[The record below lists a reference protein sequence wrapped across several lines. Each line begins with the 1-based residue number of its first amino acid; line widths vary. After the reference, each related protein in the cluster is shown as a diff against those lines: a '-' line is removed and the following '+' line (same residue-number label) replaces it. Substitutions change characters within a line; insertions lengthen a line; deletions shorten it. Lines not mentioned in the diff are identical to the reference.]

1 MRRSAICLSL
11 VFIFGLA
18 LNVTCQL
25 AADPPLP
32 EYKPFVAPASD
43 EGQKA
48 IKQFRVPA
56 GVETKL
62 WAAEPLLANPVAF
75 CFDETGHCFVAET
88 FRLHH
93 GVTDNRSHMN
103 WLDDD
108 IACRTVA
115 DRVAMYKKYAKEK
128 FASTY
133 EKEHD
138 RIRRIEDTKGTGVAD
153 KATVFADGFHLAED
167 GLGAGVL
174 ANHGNLYYT
183 CIPNLWLFKD
193 QKGAGYADE
202 RDILASGFGV
212 HVAFLGHDLHGLRI
226 GPDGKLYFSCGDRGL
241 NVKTKEGRQISVPDC
256 GAVLCCDLDGSNMEV
271 VHTGLRNPQKL
282 AFDQWGNLFTCD
294 NNSDSGDQVRFVQ
307 IVEGGDSGWRMSY
320 QYGSV
325 MSDRGPFN
333 AEKIWHLQ
341 DQPLYIV
348 PPLAHIASG
357 PSGFCFNYGSTAL
370 PDKYKDHF
378 FLCDFRGGAT
388 NSGVWSFA
396 VKPKGAS
403 YELVDREQCI
413 WSILCTDCEFGP
425 DGGLYVS
432 DWVQGWD
439 CTGKGRIYRFADPAA
454 EKKNSAADVKKLLAG
469 GFDKRS
475 LDELVTLLEHPD
487 MRIRQEAQFA
497 LAAKGKEAIP
507 VFAKVAKTSPNMLAR
522 CHAIWGLGQLGRKLP
537 EAGEAVFEQTKHPMP
552 EIRIQ
557 VARVLREFHSESVL
571 REMLGDADPRVALEA
586 AISISRLPADFS
598 GPEGEHLKSLAQ
610 THRAAVDLLRKN
622 ADKDAYLRHAGVMIL
637 QTYPP
642 ELLKH
647 SYDDESPA
655 VRLGVVLALRRQK
668 HPDIARFLNDSDP
681 RVALEAARAINDEP
695 ITEALPQLAAFI
707 AKTNSNEFWL
717 WRVLNANFRLG
728 DKKNAEAVAEFACR
742 SDVPEKMRIDAIK
755 MLGDWAKP
763 SNRDRLTGLWRPLP
777 GRDPQIGPDAL
788 RAHLGGIF
796 GGSDKLRKEAATVA
810 AKLGIKEVGK
820 TLREMVANDRGS
832 WSARVE
838 ALKALDQLDDPGLP
852 DARMA
857 AFESK
862 EPRLRAVAQSMLVRN
877 NPKEGVPLLKDTLKL
892 GWLRSLREKDAQFVE
907 MQSAFADLAALKHPD
922 ADKVLEQELDKLI
935 KRTDKTNP
943 PPEVVL
949 DLLDAAGQRNTP
961 SLAKGLAEYEA
972 SRSKADPLAKWH
984 ETLVGGDAER
994 GKNIFLNKA
1003 EVTCVKCHKL
1013 NGTGGDV
1020 GPELAGI
1027 GAKQTRE
1034 YLLESIVFP
1043 DAKIAKGYDSVVLE
1057 LTNGKTVTGVL
1068 KSDDAK
1074 EVKIM
1079 TAEGVSLT
1087 IAKNKIEERR
1097 RGKSPMPEDLAQKLT
1112 KRELR
1117 DLVEFLAELK
1127 TEHK

>member
-1 MRRSAICLSL
+1 MRCLAVCL
-11 VFIFGLA
+11 GLA
-18 LNVTCQL
+18 FSSIITTSVCHLK
-25 AADPPLP
+25 AADPPTP

-48 IKQFRVPA
+48 IKQFRIPA
-56 GVETKL
+56 GVEAKL

-75 CFDETGHCFVAET
+75 CFDEKGRCFVVET

-138 RIRRIEDTKGTGVAD
+138 RIRLIEDTKGAGVAD

-174 ANHGNLYYT
+174 AHHGNVYFT
-183 CIPNLWLFKD
+183 DIPNLWLF
-193 QKGAGYADE
+193 GGRIGNVPLR
-202 RDILASGFGV
+202 RDILATGFGV

-241 NVKTKEGRQISVPDC
+241 NVKTKEGRHLFVPDC
-256 GAVLCCDLDGSNMEV
+256 GAVLRCDLDGSNMEV

-294 NNSDSGDQVRFVQ
+294 NNSDSGDQVRLVQ

-439 CTGKGRIYRFADPAA
+439 CTGMGRIYRFADPAA
-454 EKKNSAADVKKLLAG
+454 EKKNAAAEVKKLLAE
-469 GFDKRS
+469 GFDNRS
-475 LDELVTLLEHPD
+475 LEDLAKLLENPD

-507 VFAKVAKTSPNMLAR
+507 IFAKVAKTSPNMLAR
-522 CHAIWGLGQLGRKLP
+522 CHAIWGLGQLGRQFP
-537 EAGEAVFEQTKHPMP
+537 EAGDAVFAQAKHPMP

-571 REMLGDADPRVALEA
+571 RQMLEDADPRVVLEA
-586 AISISRLPADFS
+586 ALSLSRLPADFS
-598 GPEGEHLKSLAQ
+598 GPKDGHLMNLAQ
-610 THRAAVDLLRKN
+610 THRAAVELLRRN
-622 ADKDAYLRHAGVMIL
+622 VDKDAYLRHAGVMIL
-637 QTYPP
+637 CTYPP
-642 ELLKH
+642 ELLQH

-668 HPDIARFLNDSDP
+668 HADIARFLNDSDP

-695 ITEALPQLAAFI
+695 ITEALPQLAALI
-707 AKTNSNEFWL
+707 SKTNSNEFWL

-728 DKKNAEAVAEFACR
+728 EKKNAEAVAEFACR
-742 SDVPEKMRIDAIK
+742 MDVPEKLRVDAVK

-777 GRDPQIGPDAL
+777 PRDPQIGTEAL
-788 RAHLGGIF
+788 RTHLGGILS
-796 GGSDKLRKEAATVA
+796 GSDKIRQEAATVA

-820 TLREMVANDRGS
+820 TLQEMVMS
-832 WSARVE
+832 EHESSSARVE
-838 ALKALDQLDDPGLP
+838 ALKALDQLK
-852 DARMA
+852 DARLSDVLPA
-857 AFESK
+857 ALRSSEAK
-862 EPRLRAVAQSMLVRN
+862 LRAGARSISVRRQPEQAVALFEPV
-877 NPKEGVPLLKDTLKL
+877 L
-892 GWLRSLREKDAQFVE
+892 EKGTVIEQQVAL
-907 MQSAFADLAALKHPD
+907 ADLAALKRDD
-922 ADKVLEQELDKLI
+922 ADAVLLRWLDKLRAGNVAPEI
-935 KRTDKTNP
+935 RLDILLAAEQRKDVAEFGKRLRWHGGYVN
-943 PPEVVL
+943 
-949 DLLDAAGQRNTP
+949 
-961 SLAKGLAEYEA
+961 
-972 SRSKADPLAKWH
+972 DPLAPWRD
-984 ETLVGGDAER
+984 TLVGGDAEC

-1068 KSDDAK
+1068 KSEDDK
-1074 EVKIM
+1074 EVKII
-1079 TAEGVSLT
+1079 TAEGVPLT

-1097 RGKSPMPEDLAQKLT
+1097 RGKSPMPDDLHQKLS

-1117 DLVEFLAELK
+1117 DLVEFLAQLK

>member
-1 MRRSAICLSL
+1 MLRLPLRF
-11 VFIFGLA
+11 VA
-18 LNVTCQL
+18 LFSFFVITSPHSN
-25 AADPPLP
+25 AADPPAP

-48 IKQFRVPA
+48 IKQFRLPA
-56 GVETKL
+56 GVEVKL
-62 WAAEPLLANPVAF
+62 WAAEPLMANPVAF
-75 CFDETGHCFVAET
+75 CFDEKGRCFLAET

-138 RIRRIEDTKGTGVAD
+138 RIRLIEDTKGAGVAD

-174 ANHGNLYYT
+174 AHHGNLYYT
-183 CIPNLWLFKD
+183 CIPNLWLLKD
-193 QKGAGYADE
+193 TKGAGKADE
-202 RDILASGFGV
+202 RDILATGFGV

-226 GPDGKLYFSCGDRGL
+226 GPDGRLYFSCGDRGF
-241 NVKTKEGRQISVPDC
+241 NVKTKEGRQLFVPDC
-256 GAVLCCDLDGSNMEV
+256 GAVLRCDLDGSNLEV

-282 AFDQWGNLFTCD
+282 AFDQYGNLFTCD
-294 NNSDSGDQVRFVQ
+294 NNSDSGDQVRLVQ

-320 QYGSV
+320 QYGTV

-333 AEKIWHLQ
+333 AERIWHLQ

-357 PSGFCFNYGSTAL
+357 PSGFCFNYGCTSL
-370 PDKYKDHF
+370 PEKYRDHF
-378 FLCDFRGGAT
+378 FLCDFRGGST

-403 YELVDREQCI
+403 YEFVDREQFI

-432 DWVQGWD
+432 DWVHGWD

-454 EKKNSAADVKKLLAG
+454 EKKNGAAEVNRLLAD

-475 LDELVTLLEHPD
+475 LDELAKLLVHPD
-487 MRIRQEAQFA
+487 MRVRQEAQFA
-497 LAAKGKEAIP
+497 LASKGKNAIP
-507 VFAKVAKTSPNMLAR
+507 VFARVAKSSKNMLAR
-522 CHAIWGLGQLGRKLP
+522 CHAIWGLGQLGRKFP
-537 EAGEAVFEQTKHPMP
+537 EAGEAVFEQAHHPVP

-557 VARVLREFHSESVL
+557 AARVLRDFHSESVL
-571 REMLGDADPRVALEA
+571 RAMLEDADPRVAFEA
-586 AISISRLPADFS
+586 ALSISHLPADFS
-598 GPEGEHLKSLAQ
+598 GPEGAHLMNLAQ
-610 THRAAVDLLRKN
+610 THRAAVELLRRN
-622 ADKDAYLRHAGVMIL
+622 ADKDGYLRHAAVMIL

-647 SYDDESPA
+647 SYDDESPS

-681 RVALEAARAINDEP
+681 RLALEAARAIHDVP
-695 ITEALPQLAAFI
+695 IPEGMPALAALI
-707 AKTNSNEFWL
+707 TKSNSNEFWL

-728 DKKNAEAVAEFACR
+728 EKKNAEAVADFACR
-742 SDVPEKMRIDAIK
+742 TDVPEKLRIDAVK
-755 MLGDWAKP
+755 MLGDWTKP
-763 SNRDRLTGLWRPLP
+763 SNRDRLTGLYRLLP
-777 GRDPQIGPDAL
+777 PRDPQIGADAL
-788 RAHLGGIF
+788 RTHLGGIF
-796 GGSDKLRKEAATVA
+796 GGSDKLRKEAAVVA

-820 TLREMVANDRGS
+820 ILQDMVANNHES
-832 WSARVE
+832 SAAKIE
-838 ALKALDQLDDPGLP
+838 ALKALDQLKDSHLNEVLASAIKSS
-852 DARMA
+852 DA
-857 AFESK
+857 K
-862 EPRLRAVAQSMLVRN
+862 LRAEARSMTVRRQPEQAVA
-877 NPKEGVPLLKDTLKL
+877 LLEPIL
-892 GWLRSLREKDAQFVE
+892 EKGTVVE
-907 MQSAFADLAALKHPD
+907 QQAALADLASLRTNEAGALL
-922 ADKVLEQELDKLI
+922 ARWLDKLLAGQVA
-935 KRTDKTNP
+935 R
-943 PPEVVL
+943 ELRL
-949 DLLDAAGQRNTP
+949 DLLLAANQRQNAGIPKKLKAIEDAR
-961 SLAKGLAEYEA
+961 L
-972 SRSKADPLAKWH
+972 RSSDPIAPWS
-984 ETLVGGDAER
+984 ETLYGGDAEK

-1068 KSDDAK
+1068 KSEDDK

-1079 TAEGVSLT
+1079 TAEGVPLT
-1087 IAKNKIEERR
+1087 IDKNKIEERR
-1097 RGKSPMPEDLAQKLT
+1097 RGKSPMPDDLHQKLT

-1117 DLVEFLAELK
+1117 DLIEFLADLK
-1127 TEHK
+1127 TEHVDK